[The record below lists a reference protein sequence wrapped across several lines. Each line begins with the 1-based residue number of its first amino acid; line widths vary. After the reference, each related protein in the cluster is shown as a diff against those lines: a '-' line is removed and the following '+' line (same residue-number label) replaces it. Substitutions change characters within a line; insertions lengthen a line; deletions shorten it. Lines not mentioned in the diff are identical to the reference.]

1 MVALYTPSTIIKNA
15 LSIVD
20 GANAPTWEQA
30 MQMAGE
36 FGYHAALGDDSRP
49 NLGRTAC
56 AMAKA
61 GTITAGKVDGAG
73 RPDPKAKRDAA
84 AWLFAKYEE
93 TRVAKGAHPA
103 KDASRAAQESKLRT
117 FVKVGMIDGVD
128 GPSVLDRAKELYT
141 KDCGKSAY
149 DAYVS
154 VCRAQIDKVKA
165 GDVSDLTDDEITAA
179 MAGEEREP
187 KTIAERLRT
196 HLKGLT
202 KTWEDCDNADV
213 KFAIEGVIHRVEDAI
228 KAAEAAN
235 V

>member
-1 MVALYTPSTIIKNA
+1 MVALYTPSTVIKNA
-15 LSIVD
+15 LAIVD
-20 GANAPTWEQA
+20 GANAPTWDQA

-56 AMAKA
+56 SMAKA
-61 GTITAGKVDGAG
+61 GTISAGKVDGDG
-73 RPDPKAKRDAA
+73 KPNPKAKRDAA

-93 TRVAKGAHPA
+93 TRVAKGAHPS

-128 GPSVLDRAKELYT
+128 GPAVLDRAKELYT

-149 DAYVS
+149 DAYVA

-165 GDVSDLTDDEITAA
+165 GDVSDLTDDGITAA
-179 MAGEEREP
+179 MAGEVAEP
-187 KTIAERLRT
+187 KTIKQRLQT
-196 HLKGLT
+196 HLKGVT
-202 KTWEDCDNADV
+202 ATWEDCDNADV
-213 KFAIEGVIHRVEDAI
+213 KIAIERVVHEIEAAI
-228 KAAEAAN
+228 KAAETAN